1 MSLPHPMDD
10 KTGFEATDE
19 EMGLGRRDRQFLNF
33 TRGLVQPAA
42 VDMAPLEQLEAKA
55 RAIWPSG
62 AETGPLYVL
71 HRPAVHSAHQGGF
84 IYQWGDAEIS
94 RTEAARR
101 ASGRAT

>member
-1 MSLPHPMDD
+1 MNRP
-10 KTGFEATDE
+10 E
-19 EMGLGRRDRQFLNF
+19 RDRQFLDF

-42 VDMAPLEQLEAKA
+42 VDMGPLESLEAQA

-84 IYQWGDAEIS
+84 SYQWGNAEIS

-101 ASGRAT
+101 ALGRAS